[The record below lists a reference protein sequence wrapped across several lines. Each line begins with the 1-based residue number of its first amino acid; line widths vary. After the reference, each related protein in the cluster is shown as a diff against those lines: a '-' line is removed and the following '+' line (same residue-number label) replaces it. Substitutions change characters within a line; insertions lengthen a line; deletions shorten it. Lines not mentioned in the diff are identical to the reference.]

1 MESSKFPLHVYG
13 ETKLSSPKMA
23 LEKEMFPLDEYGLFV
38 FLINDDWKVLIF
50 PELNIG
56 ILIPLYSIWY
66 FYLFY
71 MGKFIFL
78 LNNYGEVHMLTKK
91 LL

>member
-38 FLINDDWKVLIF
+38 FLINGDCKILIF
-50 PELNIG
+50 PKLNIR
-56 ILIPLYSIWY
+56 ILIPLLYSIWGNSY
-66 FYLFY
+66 FPQIT
-71 MGKFIFL
+71 MGKFL
-78 LNNYGEVHMLTKK
+78 Y
-91 LL
+91 